1 MYPNTDHQLISIWN
15 GVYMFELNC
24 PDHTLCLSK
33 SCLQLKLSED
43 CKVFD
48 AWQACSAALILLS
61 DVHLRPCCS
70 VSILPHFSLHLST
83 SLCPSLSPSFTSVCL
98 LTPPPVLSLW
108 GGLCWLH
115 TVCLLPADWLTEAP
129 TAWVMPPWQHH
140 SGHCVCICVC
150 KNSNLHACLH
160 KVSTYVAGAA
170 DECLTH
176 GYCFY
181 WRS

>member
-1 MYPNTDHQLISIWN
+1 MGSIC
-15 GVYMFELNC
+15 LNW
-24 PDHTLCLSK
+24 T
-33 SCLQLKLSED
+33 
-43 CKVFD
+43 
-48 AWQACSAALILLS
+48 ALITHYVWASLVCSLNFPKTVKCLMRGRPAQLHWFCCLTSICVHVALSPSFHTSLSICPLLS
-61 DVHLRPCCS
+61 V
-70 VSILPHFSLHLST
+70 
-83 SLCPSLSPSFTSVCL
+83 SLSPSFTSVCL

>member
-1 MYPNTDHQLISIWN
+1 MYPNTDHQLIISIWN

-83 SLCPSLSPSFTSVCL
+83 SLCLSLSFIYLCLSSHPSPCL
-98 LTPPPVLSLW
+98 VTVGRLVLASHRLPPASRLTDWSSHCLSDATMIAPFWTLCVHLCLQKQQPPCMS
-108 GGLCWLH
+108 
-115 TVCLLPADWLTEAP
+115 A
-129 TAWVMPPWQHH
+129 Q
-140 SGHCVCICVC
+140 S
-150 KNSNLHACLH
+150 
-160 KVSTYVAGAA
+160 
-170 DECLTH
+170 
-176 GYCFY
+176 
-181 WRS
+181 